1 MATVKQCLMS
11 RASPVEKALCT
22 VPEMKEGPWGSVKSS
37 PIPSHRELLRSKAVV
52 MSVAEGRD
60 DPTRQVKSVTG
71 LRSET

>member
-22 VPEMKEGPWGSVKSS
+22 VPEMKEGPWGSVKRS

-52 MSVAEGRD
+52 MSVAE
-60 DPTRQVKSVTG
+60 KSA
-71 LRSET
+71 R